1 MKKTKLSLFFIMMVS
16 LIISILAT
24 PQPVSAEK
32 KQTYIIGTDITFAP
46 FEFSDSQGKYVGID
60 TELLERIS
68 EINHVNFEIKPVGFN
83 AAVQAVEAGQM
94 DAVMAG
100 MTITPEREKSFDF
113 SDPYFQSGIQMA
125 IAKDNH
131 TIHSYKDL
139 KNKVVAAKTGTESAE
154 FIEKNKQTYGYKIK
168 LYDTADVMYSVLNAG
183 NVDAIFDDYPVIG
196 YAVKQNKPLQLVTDY
211 EKGGSYGFGV
221 KKGTHPELL
230 TMFNQGLKELKASGE
245 YQEILDKY
253 IEAPASTQDEQSLM
267 GILKN
272 NYPALLSGLLYTLL
286 LTFVSIVIAFFI
298 GVLFGLMSVSP
309 SKLSRRIASIYV
321 DIIRGIPLYVFALF
335 IYLGIPN
342 VTGLK
347 LSPFVAGIITLSL
360 NAGAYIA
367 EIIRGGINAVPKGQM
382 EAARS
387 LGLPY
392 RKTMKKIILPQAFK
406 LMIPSFINQFVI
418 TLKDTSI
425 LSAIGILELLRSGQI
440 IMARN
445 LQTFNVLLIV
455 SVMYLIVITA
465 LTKLSKKLETK
476 VNANGR

>member
-1 MKKTKLSLFFIMMVS
+1 
-16 LIISILAT
+16 
-24 PQPVSAEK
+24 
-32 KQTYIIGTDITFAP
+32 
-46 FEFSDSQGKYVGID
+46 
-60 TELLERIS
+60 
-68 EINHVNFEIKPVGFN
+68 
-83 AAVQAVEAGQM
+83 
-94 DAVMAG
+94 
-100 MTITPEREKSFDF
+100 
-113 SDPYFQSGIQMA
+113 
-125 IAKDNH
+125 
-131 TIHSYKDL
+131 
-139 KNKVVAAKTGTESAE
+139 
-154 FIEKNKQTYGYKIK
+154 
-168 LYDTADVMYSVLNAG
+168 
-183 NVDAIFDDYPVIG
+183 
-196 YAVKQNKPLQLVTDY
+196 
-211 EKGGSYGFGV
+211 
-221 KKGTHPELL
+221 
-230 TMFNQGLKELKASGE
+230 
-245 YQEILDKY
+245 
-253 IEAPASTQDEQSLM
+253 M

-272 NYPALLSGLLYTLL
+272 NYPALLNGLLYTLL
-286 LTFVSIVIAFFI
+286 LTFISIVIAFFI

-309 SKLSRRIASIYV
+309 SKFSRSLASSYV

-455 SVMYLIVITA
+455 SIMYLIVI
-465 LTKLSKKLETK
+465 KI
-476 VNANGR
+476 GRAHV